1 MQTCRVFYLSLKYFS
16 VSDSFSTAH
25 RVISSVLYWSGT
37 NCFPN
42 GHLSTDLSHICCV
55 FYWSGISSNHGS
67 VSAAFSHIS
76 WFLRWSGT
84 KFNKYGLMNTALSHI
99 FLLSNIDQEI
109 ISMTINFLKD
119 IPHSFFCLIQI
130 RNKFQPL
137 ISYIFWV
144 LLYDT
149 LSESQSL
156 LTSIVN
162 ILVTYFCLWKS
173 LDATFT
179 RPLYYRFWGSS
190 YEMDS

>member
-1 MQTCRVFYLSLKYFS
+1 MFS
-16 VSDSFSTAH
+16 KWASFNRSFAH
-25 RVISSVLYWSGT
+25 LLRLLLIRNKFQSWIFFSSFLAHFLVLEMIWDKIQWIL
-37 NCFPN
+37 N
-42 GHLSTDLSHICCV
+42 
-55 FYWSGISSNHGS
+55 
-67 VSAAFSHIS
+67 
-76 WFLRWSGT
+76 
-84 KFNKYGLMNTALSHI
+84 LMNTALSHI

-109 ISMTINFLKD
+109 ISMTIDFLKD
-119 IPHSFFCLIQI
+119 IPHSIFCLIQI

-173 LDATFT
+173 LDATFI